1 MEHGIGAEKLLRLAN
16 RAKHV
21 QRASKILKQ
30 RINNS
35 KMNLPK
41 FGKSGSNDLGA
52 IEEGKGESGGDTGVR
67 FKKGGLSSKLAGKDL
82 GDMFP
87 KIK

>member
-1 MEHGIGAEKLLRLAN
+1 
-16 RAKHV
+16 
-21 QRASKILKQ
+21 
-30 RINNS
+30 
-35 KMNLPK
+35 MNLPK